1 MKKNELLALALLAGT
16 TLAAPAANAFDY
28 FTGYVGW
35 NDFIDQENESTE
47 FGIEYRFHPIDYGF
61 RPTLGFNV
69 TTDGSRY
76 GYGGFNWDV
85 PVIGNE
91 LYIIPNFMVGL
102 YGEGDGKD
110 LGGAIEFRSG
120 LEVAYQ
126 MPNEHR
132 IGIAINHISNASIY
146 DKNPGSET
154 LLINYSM
161 PVGRMFQY

>member
-1 MKKNELLALALLAGT
+1 MNKSGLIALALLAGT
-16 TLAAPAANAFDY
+16 ALNATAANANDY
-28 FTGYVGW
+28 LTGYIGW
-35 NDFIDQENESTE
+35 HDFIDDEAESTE
-47 FGIEYRFHPIDYGF
+47 LGVEYRFHPLAYGF

-69 TTDGSRY
+69 TTEGSMY

-85 PVIGNE
+85 PVIDNQ
-91 LYIIPNFMVGL
+91 LYVIPNFMVGL

-146 DKNPGSET
+146 DKNPGAET

-161 PVGRMFQY
+161 PIGRMFQY